1 MNMWKRY
8 HSLDKLVED
17 VSDALKL
24 TEEKANNEQDKDK
37 KETLQNIKEKTN
49 KMLTKLKNYY

>member
-1 MNMWKRY
+1 
-8 HSLDKLVED
+8 LDKLVED